1 MINLA
6 GQRDADVYIRQELKN
21 CGIEIVEGELN
32 KGEVP
37 YTLTG
42 KLGQFTF
49 TRAWY
54 YWCVEGP
61 HAVHLAKILHDHP
74 AANKTVRA
82 VGDCTSPAIE
92 GPYVITRFNQATG
105 QQVLETSHYN
115 KEMEQAEKLFKDRH
129 PKTWERMQAEYCSAD
144 NPEEHPGFIMSYH
157 VDSELGLYLLAESI
171 KLQGAYPEFKIL
183 KTI

>member
-6 GQRDADVYIRQELKN
+6 GQKDADRYIREELRN

-61 HAVHLAKILHDHP
+61 HAAHSARILHNHP
-74 AANKTVRA
+74 VAKKNIRA
-82 VGDCTSPAIE
+82 LGDCGCPDISE
-92 GPYVITRFNQATG
+92 KVITRVNPETG
-105 QQVLETSHYN
+105 QMVMELDKFT
-115 KEMEQAEKLFKDRH
+115 KEMEQAEHLFRDMPDTLARFKA
-129 PKTWERMQAEYCSAD
+129 KWIGAEKPASF
-144 NPEEHPGFIMSYH
+144 PGFVMSYH
-157 VDSELGLYLLAESI
+157 VDTELGLYLLAESI
-171 KLQGAYPEFKIL
+171 RHQGTYPEFKIL
-183 KTI
+183 AQD